1 MLIIL
6 PMVFLYG
13 GVFPILP
20 GILILLPLHGWRS
33 VRIEAECINVDVSD
47 AQIGIETYT
56 GV

>member
-1 MLIIL
+1 
-6 PMVFLYG
+6 MVFLYG